1 MYNQYNL
8 GGNSFIP
15 RRGLNWRGF
24 LNNTQKTLGII
35 NQIIPIVYQVKPLVS
50 NARTLFKIAGAVN
63 SNDDNS
69 QNNVNEEQVIN
80 NYSTSIE
87 KDSNSPVF
95 FL

>member
-15 RRGLNWRGF
+15 RRGLNWSGL

>member
-8 GGNSFIP
+8 GSSFIP
-15 RRGLNWRGF
+15 RRGFNWSGL

-35 NQIIPIVYQVKPLVS
+35 NQVIPIVYQVKPLVS

-63 SNDDNS
+63 GNDDNS
-69 QNNVNEEQVIN
+69 QNNVKEEQVIN
-80 NYSTSIE
+80 NYSTPIE

>member
-15 RRGLNWRGF
+15 RRGLNWSGL

-69 QNNVNEEQVIN
+69 QDNVNQNQYLN
-80 NYSTSIE
+80 NYSTPIE

>member
-15 RRGLNWRGF
+15 RRGLNWRGL

-69 QNNVNEEQVIN
+69 QNNVNDEQVIN